1 MMTETRRRNI
11 GRIEAEPKE
20 ADFAIEGMSCASCVR
35 RIETSL
41 AKLPGILEASVNL
54 ATRRGHFKYNPKI
67 INPEEIGRTIDRLGY
82 KASWLKETEAEA
94 FSPERLAEK
103 EYLKLRYRIFGAI
116 TLAVIIFAG
125 SMPHWF
131 PFLPRW
137 WSSPFF
143 LWVLAT
149 PVQFYFGLP
158 FLKGAWAGL
167 RHGQADMNTL
177 VSVGTL
183 AAYSYSVVAALFPQL
198 FTRAGLEPEVYF
210 DTSAFIIALI
220 LFGRMLEA
228 RARGRTSTAI
238 RKLIGLRPKT
248 ARVVKDGQEIEIPAN
263 LVQVGDMIIV
273 RPGERIPV
281 DGVVVEGLSAVDESM
296 ITGESLPVDK
306 KPGDRVIG
314 GTINRAGSFLFRAAQ
329 VGEETVLAQIIRLV
343 QQAQG
348 SKAPIQRLADKVAG
362 IFVPTVMAIATFT
375 FILWFILGPEPRLT
389 RALLNLVAVL
399 IIACPCALGLA
410 TPTAIMVGTGKGAE
424 RGILIKGGET
434 LEKLH
439 KVTAVVLDKTG
450 TITRGEPQVTDVVS
464 LAGRSEEE
472 VLTLLASAEQRSEHP
487 LAKAILAE
495 AVKRGLKLNE
505 VDNFR
510 ALEGMGVEATVAGER
525 ILVGSLNLFRER
537 DLLKKE
543 DLDLIDRRS
552 ITNQFSSE
560 GKTIMLVARENE
572 LVGMVALADTLRENL
587 AEVVKKLEAMGLALY
602 LVSGDSKPAVEA
614 AARRAG
620 LKKFY
625 AEVLPADKEKII
637 QELQA
642 QGHIVA
648 MVGDGIND
656 APALAQADIGIAIG
670 SGTDIAME
678 TADITLMSADLRA
691 VAEAIELSRQTMRT
705 IRQNLFWA
713 FIYNLIGIPV
723 AAGVL
728 YPFFGLLLNPVM
740 AAFAAMG
747 KLNPMIAAAAMAL
760 SSVSVVTNSLRL
772 RLKN

>member
-1 MMTETRRRNI
+1 MKTETRPRNI
-11 GRIEAEPKE
+11 GRTEAEPKE

-54 ATRRGHFKYNPKI
+54 ATRRGHFKYNPKL

-103 EYLKLRYRIFGAI
+103 EYLRLRYRFFGAI

-167 RHGQADMNTL
+167 RHGRADMNTL

-228 RARGRTSTAI
+228 RARGRTSMAI

-572 LVGMVALADTLRENL
+572 LVGMVALADTLRENS

-625 AEVLPADKEKII
+625 AEVLPADKGKII

-740 AAFAAMG
+740 AA
-747 KLNPMIAAAAMAL
+747 AAMAF

-772 RLKN
+772 RWKN